1 MDIEKRFDTSDHAFM
16 TSVLKNLAFEHAFMT
31 NEFDFRKILLSGL
44 NFYQIIRNHVLT
56 MVKTPHNIFVKNE

>member
-16 TSVLKNLAFEHAFMT
+16 TSVLKNLAFEHAFTT

-44 NFYQIIRNHVLT
+44 NFY
-56 MVKTPHNIFVKNE
+56 

>member
-31 NEFDFRKILLSGL
+31 KEFDFRKILLSGL
-44 NFYQIIRNHVLT
+44 NFY
-56 MVKTPHNIFVKNE
+56 

>member
-16 TSVLKNLAFEHAFMT
+16 TSILKNLAFEHAFMT

-44 NFYQIIRNHVLT
+44 NFY
-56 MVKTPHNIFVKNE
+56 

>member
-1 MDIEKRFDTSDHAFM
+1 METCFCENIKGLFETMDIEKRFDSSDHAFM

-44 NFYQIIRNHVLT
+44 NFY
-56 MVKTPHNIFVKNE
+56 

>member
-1 MDIEKRFDTSDHAFM
+1 METCFCENIKGVYETMDIEKRFDTSDHAFM

-44 NFYQIIRNHVLT
+44 NFY
-56 MVKTPHNIFVKNE
+56 

>member
-1 MDIEKRFDTSDHAFM
+1 METCFCENIKGLYETMDIEKRFDTSDHAFM

-44 NFYQIIRNHVLT
+44 NFY
-56 MVKTPHNIFVKNE
+56 